1 MDVNKKHLKV
11 ETYRDVATVVSFR
24 ATATKGSIKDA

>member
-1 MDVNKKHLKV
+1 MDVSKKRLKV